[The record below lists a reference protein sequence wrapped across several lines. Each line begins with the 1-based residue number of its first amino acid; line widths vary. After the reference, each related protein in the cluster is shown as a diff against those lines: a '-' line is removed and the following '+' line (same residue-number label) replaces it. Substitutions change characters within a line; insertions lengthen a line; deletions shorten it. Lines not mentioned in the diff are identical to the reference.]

1 MNLTNSVQSSL
12 KSHPLWVTLCVC
24 LECVQGGGALPVYP
38 SYLKL
43 KQKLE
48 IEKTEIEIYWQQVI
62 SLELIVI
69 GSTIFVAPR
78 SNSTTFQW
86 LKLVAHG

>member
-1 MNLTNSVQSSL
+1 MGN
-12 KSHPLWVTLCVC
+12 PVC
-24 LECVQGGGALPVYP
+24 MFRVFTGGGGALPGYP